1 MSARKGVLVVY
12 GKGGKIREVP
22 IHPGQDGPAA
32 GQHQTSYHATDAT
45 DATMTIGIRGS
56 DAAERISQLRR
67 ALAKL
72 AAKHGWTFRDA
83 PR

>member
-1 MSARKGVLVVY
+1 
-12 GKGGKIREVP
+12 
-22 IHPGQDGPAA
+22 
-32 GQHQTSYHATDAT
+32 
-45 DATMTIGIRGS
+45 MTIGIRGP
-56 DAAERISQLRR
+56 DAAERINQLRR

>member
-1 MSARKGVLVVY
+1 MCVRWTGADRGHY
-12 GKGGKIREVP
+12 G
-22 IHPGQDGPAA
+22 
-32 GQHQTSYHATDAT
+32 SY
-45 DATMTIGIRGS
+45 GF
-56 DAAERISQLRR
+56 AERINQLRR